1 MERRARGSAIRV
13 PDCRHAVRMRTP
25 DALRSSP
32 SSRQLASAIA
42 TSLVAITV
50 IVLGCRWLWESV
62 GLGVFAVL
70 AIAVPCS
77 MPVMIEALEDEFG
90 WRKGSSGGE

>member
-1 MERRARGSAIRV
+1 MSAPEHARF
-13 PDCRHAVRMRTP
+13 
-25 DALRSSP
+25 SP
-32 SSRQLASAIA
+32 SSREIASAIA
-42 TSLVAITV
+42 ASVVAITV

-62 GLGVFAVL
+62 GLGVFVVL

-90 WRKGSSGGE
+90 WRKGSSLGE